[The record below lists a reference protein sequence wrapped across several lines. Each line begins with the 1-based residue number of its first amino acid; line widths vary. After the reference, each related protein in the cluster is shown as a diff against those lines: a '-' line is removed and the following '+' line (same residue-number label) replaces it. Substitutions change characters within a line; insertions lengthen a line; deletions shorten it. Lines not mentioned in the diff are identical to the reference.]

1 MPEKKPKNLLTHYD
15 TFRIETS
22 VNFIHANL
30 IKAKIYQNQKPDR
43 WTVDINNSMVDRVE
57 FEPTSF
63 ITPTEAIIQRV
74 IMGMVRDLIYS
85 FKGTHEEFKNKEFQ
99 IKTGEIQSLLPKER
113 LNREIRSA
121 FDKLM
126 RFRMKV
132 FVPTWNEVI
141 YEAILTQGK
150 YIDVSDV
157 WRFKANPVF
166 QIMRKESYRDLD
178 GNFQSISL
186 SNEGKPMYRK
196 LYIRLDR
203 ILLVKSRI
211 NQMILLYFVKV
222 FEESNCQVSHTKFQV
237 SNDNLEEV
245 FNKKLT
251 KNDAAKFKN
260 SIDEIMNMDDFKNLF
275 QWMTKNK
282 SWLTVRFYDK

>member
-30 IKAKIYQNQKPDR
+30 IKAKIYQGQKPDR
-43 WTVDINNSMVDRVE
+43 WDVKIEDSMVEKVE
-57 FEPTSF
+57 FEPTSY

-74 IMGMVRDLIYS
+74 IMGVVRDLVYS
-85 FKGTHEEFKNKEFQ
+85 FKGTPKEFKNKEFQ
-99 IKTGEIQSLLPKER
+99 IRTGEIQDLLPKKR
-113 LNREIRSA
+113 LHREIRSS

-132 FVPTWNEVI
+132 FVPKWNEVI

-150 YIDVSDV
+150 YIDTQDI

-166 QIMRKESYRDLD
+166 QIMRKEAHRDLD

-186 SNEGKPMYRK
+186 GIEGKTSYRK
-196 LYIRLDR
+196 LYIRLDK
-203 ILLVKSRI
+203 ILLLKSRI
-211 NQMILLYFVKV
+211 HQLILLFFVKE
-222 FEESNCQVSHTKFQV
+222 FEESNCQVPSTKFQLT
-237 SNDNLEEV
+237 NDSLEKV

-251 KNDAAKFKN
+251 KNDVAKFKN
-260 SIDEIMNMDDFKNLF
+260 AVDEIMEMDDFKKLF
-275 QWMTKNK
+275 QWMTTKK
-282 SWLTVRFYDK
+282 TWLAVRFYDK